1 MKTIFPKKECHIPK
15 WFVIDAKGKTL
26 GRLST
31 EASKLLRGKETTFFT
46 PGIDQGNYVVI
57 LNAYK
62 IQVTGKKEDEK
73 LYYRNSQRPGSLKI
87 ETFKQL
93 KNRIPSRILEKSIWG
108 MLPKGVL
115 GRNYY
120 KRLFIYSDNKIN
132 YLKNS
137 SLETTVIPFELAD
150 SNNWIKVDI

>member
-31 EASKLLRGKETTFFT
+31 EASKLLRGKETSLFT
-46 PGIDQGNYVVI
+46 PGVDQGNYVVI
-57 LNAYK
+57 LNANQ
-62 IQVTGKKEDEK
+62 IEISGKKEDQK

-93 KNRIPSRILEKSIWG
+93 KARIPSRILEKSIWG

-120 KRLFIYSDNKIN
+120 RRLYIYSDNKIN
-132 YLKNS
+132 YKTNKNEEN
-137 SLETTVIPFELAD
+137 LEINTKE
-150 SNNWIKVDI
+150 WIKVEI